1 MQYDPNFPFGYTPYY
16 QQKQAQTN
24 TYAFVNGLEGAKNY
38 PVMANQSIL
47 LMDSEQQVCYLKS
60 SNALGQSTLRC
71 FRLLE
76 IKEEELVKKPV
87 NQEVEDL
94 RKELEELKKK
104 LGGNNEQSV

>member
-1 MQYDPNFPFGYTPYY
+1 MPYDPNYGYVPQNYNY
-16 QQKQAQTN
+16 QPQRQN

-38 PVMANQSIL
+38 QLFANQSIF

-71 FRLLE
+71 FKLVE
-76 IKEEELVKKPV
+76 IKEEELIKKPV

-94 RKELEELKKK
+94 RKEVELLKKQ
-104 LGGNNEQSV
+104 LGEKNEQSV

>member
-16 QQKQAQTN
+16 QQKQSQTN